1 MQDRRRNQ
9 SMAAEGGSLKAV
21 ARLEAWLFRGMVML
35 AVLLPLPLGSDRPLA
50 WQLAGLG
57 VAVLLVGA
65 LFLPSD
71 TLGGTWRNLRVAIV
85 IFVVMLSFAALQSAG
100 LTPSGWHEAIWAKA
114 SAALDRDLTG
124 SIAADP
130 LVARDYLFRL
140 MAYGGWLLVATVLQ
154 ANPQRAKTVVTAVT
168 LFGALYAGYGL
179 IVYWSGN
186 HTLLWF
192 TKWAYQG
199 DLTSTFVNRNSFA
212 TYLGLSLMA
221 GLAKLGA
228 EISHVKIYDS
238 RRENVRIL
246 IEFLTERW
254 LVLLALCLIG
264 TALLLTHS
272 RGGFMAASFGAAA
285 LFCGMAAAPSIRHFD
300 RVGLLL
306 LPALLLLAAA
316 VINGE
321 ALAARFI
328 DDSSDGIERWHV
340 DRLTLD
346 AIDDHKLLG
355 SGLGSFATIFPRY
368 RTEAVESYY
377 DRAHNDYLQTLLEL
391 GIPAGLMLMAAVAW
405 LAWRCARG
413 IRVRR
418 RHAVFPC
425 LGLSVTVLVALHATV
440 DFSLQVPA
448 VTMTW
453 LLLLGSGMAQSM
465 SRRRSDRYSDD
476 HPSAGSVQRSPA
488 A

>member
-1 MQDRRRNQ
+1 MQDRRRRH
-9 SMAAEGGSLKAV
+9 AIAEGGSLVWAV
-21 ARLEAWLFRGMVML
+21 RLEAWLFHGMVAL

-50 WQLAGLG
+50 WQIAGL
-57 VAVLLVGA
+57 AVTMLLVGV

-71 TLGGTWRNLRVAIV
+71 TLGGTWRNLRTPILLFVA
-85 IFVVMLSFAALQSAG
+85 MLLFAGLQSLG
-100 LTPSGWHEAIWAKA
+100 LTPPGWHEAIWAKA
-114 SAALDRDLTG
+114 GAALGHDLAG
-124 SIAADP
+124 GIAADP

-140 MAYGGWLLVATVLQ
+140 ITYGGWLLVATVLQ
-154 ANPQRAKTVVTAVT
+154 ANPQRAKSVVTAVT

-179 IVYWSGN
+179 MVYWSGN

-192 TKWAYQG
+192 AKWAYQG
-199 DLTSTFVNRNSFA
+199 DLTATFVNRNSFA
-212 TYLGLSLMA
+212 TYLGLTLVA
-221 GLAKLGA
+221 GLAKLGV
-228 EISHVKIYDS
+228 EISHLKIYDS
-238 RRENVRIL
+238 RRDNIRIL

-272 RGGFMAASFGAAA
+272 RGGFMAACAGAAA
-285 LFCGMAAAPSIRHFD
+285 LFFGMGAAPSIRHFD

-306 LPALLLLAAA
+306 LPALLLLSAA

-321 ALAARFI
+321 GLAERFI
-328 DDSSDGIERWHV
+328 DDSSDGGERWQV
-340 DRLTLD
+340 DRLTME
-346 AIDDHKLLG
+346 AVTDHTLLG
-355 SGLGSFATIFPRY
+355 SGLGSFATVFPRY

-391 GIPAGLMLMAAVAW
+391 GVPAGLVLMASVAW

-425 LGLSVTVLVALHATV
+425 LGLAATVLVALHATV
-440 DFSLQVPA
+440 DFSLQIPA

-453 LLLLGSGMAQSM
+453 LLLLGSGVAQSM

-476 HPSAGSVQRSPA
+476 HMPAAQRSAGV
-488 A
+488 